1 MRSFFSFWCEC
12 TFWCWVAF
20 FMGFG
25 IYAVAAKVISS
36 EEVEGSSMRTME
48 IIEFHGHTYV
58 HYRNHWSSAGDAFLH
73 DPDCPC
79 IKNAVQKILDKGK

>member
-1 MRSFFSFWCEC
+1 MRIAVIILFITS
-12 TFWCWVAF
+12 V
-20 FMGFG
+20 MMIFG
-25 IYAVAAKVISS
+25 GSAIAAKVLLS
-36 EEVEGSSMRTME
+36 EEIEGSSMKTME

-79 IKNAVQKILDKGK
+79 IKKAVQKILDEVKVK